1 MWDEL
6 QSEADRIKAHY
17 EYVLSTSESLTRME
31 FLRAACTYCA
41 CTTGWRVTHHFQTQ
55 SLCREI
61 WFHAPCTCWLF
72 SAILSRVQG
81 KWNNPFPFSF
91 GSIHNCWAKTNW
103 LSKFLLLRCRSLS
116 LLPPPSLHVMI
127 SISSCPSLPLT
138 VSPRP
143 PWGVSTKAQLIAFH
157 TWRAA
162 ERERE
167 RTNPRGVEKGRSL
180 CYADTLINTPPS
192 LHLSHIPLFL
202 FFFTASSVKAAPL
215 LRCKYL
221 SLAVAESAES
231 LQRTEGKR
239 NDENELHAG
248 WDGELDGGCQMRRT
262 FSPSHLHTWASSVR
276 ILEVRCGESKFVNLP
291 WHSLYINSKI
301 VEYLPT
307 LTFSPSPESDS
318 ECRGYD
324 E

>member
-1 MWDEL
+1 
-6 QSEADRIKAHY
+6 
-17 EYVLSTSESLTRME
+17 
-31 FLRAACTYCA
+31 
-41 CTTGWRVTHHFQTQ
+41 
-55 SLCREI
+55 
-61 WFHAPCTCWLF
+61 
-72 SAILSRVQG
+72 
-81 KWNNPFPFSF
+81 
-91 GSIHNCWAKTNW
+91 
-103 LSKFLLLRCRSLS
+103 
-116 LLPPPSLHVMI
+116 MI

-138 VSPRP
+138 VSPHP

-162 ERERE
+162 ERE

-262 FSPSHLHTWASSVR
+262 FSPSHLHT
-276 ILEVRCGESKFVNLP
+276 
-291 WHSLYINSKI
+291 
-301 VEYLPT
+301 
-307 LTFSPSPESDS
+307 
-318 ECRGYD
+318 
-324 E
+324 